1 MGLKMLNYQLV
12 EEALRFVCIGG
23 ISDRHLELDH
33 GIIDAWITNI
43 IIVSNRAFEIVH
55 PLW

>member
-1 MGLKMLNYQLV
+1 MGLRMLNYQLV
-12 EEALRFVCIGG
+12 EETSRFVCIGS

-43 IIVSNRAFEIVH
+43 IIVSNHAVEIVH

>member
-1 MGLKMLNYQLV
+1 MHLANCTMMGLKMLNYQLV

-33 GIIDAWITNI
+33 GIIDA
-43 IIVSNRAFEIVH
+43 
-55 PLW
+55 